1 MFEIGIVGAGGMGTV
16 HISNY
21 GHIDNARVAAIC
33 DRAPEAE
40 AKAKELG
47 VPLYKDLEE
56 MLQGEELDVID
67 ICTPTF
73 LHREHVTT
81 SLMAGKHVICEK
93 PLTLKYE
100 DAKAMITLAEE
111 KQVLLCVGQVLQYSK
126 EAQVLHELVES
137 GCYGK
142 PLDAVFLRLA
152 ACPGWVKGGWLFDKE
167 KSGLLPYDLHI
178 HDLDFMISLFGKP
191 ETVSY
196 TSCGNKNRAYKE
208 HYRFSYG
215 YDNLTVSAEAAWYSA
230 DIPFTA
236 NWRVYFE
243 QAVVINDGTS
253 VTAYQTGKEPKVFDT
268 EETLK
273 IPTGINLAPTG
284 MFHRELSDFLGRMER
299 GETGCSRRED
309 ILEVIRI
316 LEGIES

>member
-1 MFEIGIVGAGGMGTV
+1 MFKIGIIGAGGMGTV

-21 GHIDNARVAAIC
+21 GHIENARVAAIC
-33 DRAPEAE
+33 DRTPEAE
-40 AKAKELG
+40 KKAKELG
-47 VPLYKDLEE
+47 VTLYKELEE
-56 MLQGEELDVID
+56 MLLDGELDIID
-67 ICTPTF
+67 VCTPTF
-73 LHREHVTT
+73 LHKEHVTK

-100 DAKAMITLAEE
+100 DAKAMIALAEE
-111 KQVLLCVGQVLQYSK
+111 RQVLLCVGQVLQYSK
-126 EAQVLHELVES
+126 EAMVLHDLVES

-191 ETVSY
+191 ATVSY
-196 TSCGNKNRAYKE
+196 TSCGNQDKAYKE

-236 NWRVYFE
+236 VWRVYFE
-243 QAVVINDGTS
+243 QAVVINDGTM
-253 VTAYQTGKEPKVFDT
+253 VTAYQTDGEQKVFDT

-284 MFHRELSDFLGRMER
+284 MFYRELSDFLGKIER
-299 GETGCSRRED
+299 GESGCSRKED
-309 ILEVIRI
+309 ILEVIHI
-316 LEGIES
+316 LEGIDS

>member
-1 MFEIGIVGAGGMGTV
+1 MFKIGIVGAGGMGTV

-21 GHIDNARVAAIC
+21 GHIENAVVAAIC
-33 DRAPEAE
+33 DRTPEAE
-40 AKAKELG
+40 GKAKELG
-47 VPLYKDLEE
+47 IPLYQDLGE
-56 MLQGEELDVID
+56 MLLGEELDVID
-67 ICTPTF
+67 VCTPTF
-73 LHREHVTT
+73 LHKEHVIAG
-81 SLMAGKHVICEK
+81 LMAGKHVICEK

-100 DAKAMITLAEE
+100 DAKAMIALAKE

-126 EAQVLHELVES
+126 EALVLHQLVKS

-191 ETVSY
+191 KTVDY
-196 TSCGNKNRAYKE
+196 TSCGNQDRAYKE
-208 HYRFSYG
+208 HYRFTYG
-215 YDNLTVSAEAAWYSA
+215 YEGFHVSAEAAWYSA

-236 NWRVYFE
+236 TWRVYFE
-243 QAVVINDGTS
+243 QAVVINDGKN
-253 VTAYQTGKEPKVFDT
+253 VTAYQTGREPRVFDT

-273 IPTGINLAPTG
+273 IPTGINLEPTG
-284 MFHRELSDFLGRMER
+284 MFYRELSDFLGMMER
-299 GETGCSRRED
+299 GETGCNREED

>member
-1 MFEIGIVGAGGMGTV
+1 MFRIGIVGVGGMGTV

-21 GHIDNARVAAIC
+21 KYIENAMVAAIC
-33 DRAPEAE
+33 DRAPETE
-40 AKAKELG
+40 EKAKELG

-56 MLQGEELDVID
+56 MLRNEELDVID
-67 ICTPTF
+67 VCTPTF
-73 LHREHVTT
+73 LHKENVTT

-93 PLTLKYE
+93 PLALKYE
-100 DAKAMITLAEE
+100 DAKAMIALAKE

-126 EAQVLHELVES
+126 EAQVLHELVKSE
-137 GCYGK
+137 CYGK

-178 HDLDFMISLFGKP
+178 HDLDFIISLFGKP
-191 ETVSY
+191 ETTSY
-196 TSCGNKNRAYKE
+196 TSCGNQDRTYKE

-215 YDNLTVSAEAAWYSA
+215 YDSLTVSAEAAWYSA

-236 NWRVYFE
+236 TWRVYFE
-243 QAVVINDGTS
+243 QAVVINDGAT
-253 VTAYQTGKEPKVFDT
+253 VIAYQTGKEPQTFDT

-284 MFHRELSDFLGRMER
+284 MFFRELSDFLGKMER
-299 GETGCSRRED
+299 GETGCSREDD

>member
-1 MFEIGIVGAGGMGTV
+1 MGTV

-21 GHIDNARVAAIC
+21 EHLKNARVAAIC

-40 AKAKELG
+40 EKAEKLG
-47 VPLYKDLEE
+47 VPLYNDLEE
-56 MLQGEELDVID
+56 MLQKEDLDVVD
-67 ICTPTF
+67 VCTPTF
-73 LHREHVTT
+73 LHKEHVMAG
-81 SLMAGKHVICEK
+81 LMAGKHVICEK
-93 PLTLKYE
+93 PLTLRYE
-100 DAKAMITLAEE
+100 DTKAMIDLAEE
-111 KQVLLCVGQVLQYSK
+111 KKVLLCVGQVLQYSK

-137 GCYGK
+137 VCYGK

-178 HDLDFMISLFGKP
+178 HDLDLMISLFGKP
-191 ETVSY
+191 KTVSY
-196 TSCGNKNRAYKE
+196 TSCGREDREYKE

-236 NWRVYFE
+236 TWRVYFE
-243 QAVVINDGTS
+243 QAVVINDGRT
-253 VTAYQTGKEPKVFDT
+253 VTAYEAGKEPKVFDT

-284 MFHRELSDFLGRMER
+284 MFHRELSDFLDKMER
-299 GETGCSRRED
+299 GETGCCRKEE